1 MAVER
6 LGSILKHLSPGS
18 ALNQMYAYA
27 RPCAPGT
34 AECVAVV

>member
-18 ALNQMYAYA
+18 SLSQMYAMSLLDQLRA
-27 RPCAPGT
+27 RLL
-34 AECVAVV
+34 